1 MNFDIDKLRC
11 SEQPPYVSKPA
22 DANEPQREACCSS
35 PPRLRGKDLAAFAS
49 LFKALGDETR
59 LGIVASLLARGDCL
73 CACEIEAQV
82 KDLSQPTISHHLR
95 LLREAG
101 LVLAERRGTWVY
113 YTLNP
118 AARERLAHFVSL
130 LEG

>member
-1 MNFDIDKLRC
+1 MAKPITASDPCR
-11 SEQPPYVSKPA
+11 SES
-22 DANEPQREACCSS
+22 CCPSA
-35 PPRLRGKDLAAFAS
+35 PRLRGKDLGAFAA

-59 LGIVASLLARGDCL
+59 LGIVASLLARGDSL
-73 CACEIEAQV
+73 CACEIEAEV
-82 KDLSQPTISHHLR
+82 KELSQPTISHHLR

-101 LVLAERRGTWVY
+101 LVLSERRGTWVY

-118 AARERLAHFVSL
+118 AARERLARFAKL